1 MSLELITDILIATV
15 PLMLV
20 FATLFAFTTW
30 LERKALARIQNR
42 IGPNK
47 VGIPCTRISLFGLGQ
62 PAADG
67 IKMLFKEDIV
77 PRGADRLF
85 HLLAPILALI
95 PAMLVLCFL
104 PLEFPW
110 TKSLLPVQA
119 FLLDGAVI
127 FFFAITGLNTLAVF
141 MAGWASRNKYSLLG
155 GMRAVAQMVSYEIP
169 LVLSAVIVVM
179 MVGSLNAAVIA
190 DAQTGFNW
198 FVFSPWGFAAFVIF
212 FIAALAETNRSPFDL
227 PEAESEI
234 IAGYFHRVQRLQV
247 RAVFPRRIHRHVRH
261 QRSGRD
267 AVPRR
272 RRRPRLGCRAVA
284 VGRVVPRK
292 NIRAHRRDD
301 LAARHPPPPE
311 SRPVNGVCVE
321 IYAATFHFEHPCG
334 WLRMARTATR
344 QHNHHSHHLGGL
356 DRNFIWHRQRT
367 ESTEPRERAPAQ
379 IQVRRMNEQLAFW
392 VLAAIAVLGALVAVR
407 KRNLIHGV
415 FALLVFFAGLS
426 GLFLLL
432 LAEFIAAVQV
442 LVYIG
447 AVGVLLLFAIM
458 LTERVAGDDGQRMT
472 SRGWFWGLVMAVAVF
487 VVLLLPAIQQCH
499 RRKPRSRLSHQWR
512 SLAKS

>member
-1 MSLELITDILIATV
+1 MSLELLTDILIATV
-15 PLMLV
+15 PLMLI

-179 MVGSLNAAVIA
+179 MVGNLNAAEIA
-190 DAQTGFNW
+190 KAQTGWW
-198 FVFSPWGFAAFVIF
+198 FVLTPWGLAAFIIF

-234 IAGYFHRVQRLQV
+234 IAGYFTEYSGFKFALFFLGEYIAMFAISGLAVTLFLGGGDGPGVTMNLVDQGLPTEAFPGLTVIWFLMKIFALIAVMIWLRGTLPRLRVDQLMGFAWKFMLPLSILNILVAGFAWHAEQLDNTFITV
-247 RAVFPRRIHRHVRH
+247 ITWVISLAVLYGAA
-261 QRSGRD
+261 SGLNQLNRPN
-267 AVPRR
+267 V
-272 RRRPRLGCRAVA
+272 RPREY
-284 VGRVVPRK
+284 K
-292 NIRAHRRDD
+292 
-301 LAARHPPPPE
+301 
-311 SRPVNGVCVE
+311 
-321 IYAATFHFEHPCG
+321 YAE
-334 WLRMARTATR
+334 
-344 QHNHHSHHLGGL
+344 
-356 DRNFIWHRQRT
+356 
-367 ESTEPRERAPAQ
+367 
-379 IQVRRMNEQLAFW
+379 
-392 VLAAIAVLGALVAVR
+392 
-407 KRNLIHGV
+407 
-415 FALLVFFAGLS
+415 
-426 GLFLLL
+426 
-432 LAEFIAAVQV
+432 
-442 LVYIG
+442 
-447 AVGVLLLFAIM
+447 
-458 LTERVAGDDGQRMT
+458 
-472 SRGWFWGLVMAVAVF
+472 
-487 VVLLLPAIQQCH
+487 
-499 RRKPRSRLSHQWR
+499 
-512 SLAKS
+512 

>member
-1 MSLELITDILIATV
+1 MSPELLIDILIDILIATV
-15 PLMLV
+15 PLMLI

-67 IKMLFKEDIV
+67 IKMIFNEDIV

-179 MVGSLNAAVIA
+179 MVGSLNAAEIA
-190 DAQTGFNW
+190 NAQAGWNW
-198 FVFSPWGFAAFVIF
+198 LCSLRGASRPLSFSS
-212 FIAALAETNRSPFDL
+212 SPHWRK
-227 PEAESEI
+227 PTARPSTS
-234 IAGYFHRVQRLQV
+234 Q
-247 RAVFPRRIHRHVRH
+247 
-261 QRSGRD
+261 
-267 AVPRR
+267 
-272 RRRPRLGCRAVA
+272 RPRA
-284 VGRVVPRK
+284 K
-292 NIRAHRRDD
+292 
-301 LAARHPPPPE
+301 
-311 SRPVNGVCVE
+311 S
-321 IYAATFHFEHPCG
+321 
-334 WLRMARTATR
+334 
-344 QHNHHSHHLGGL
+344 
-356 DRNFIWHRQRT
+356 
-367 ESTEPRERAPAQ
+367 
-379 IQVRRMNEQLAFW
+379 
-392 VLAAIAVLGALVAVR
+392 
-407 KRNLIHGV
+407 
-415 FALLVFFAGLS
+415 
-426 GLFLLL
+426 
-432 LAEFIAAVQV
+432 
-442 LVYIG
+442 
-447 AVGVLLLFAIM
+447 
-458 LTERVAGDDGQRMT
+458 
-472 SRGWFWGLVMAVAVF
+472 
-487 VVLLLPAIQQCH
+487 LPAIS
-499 RRKPRSRLSHQWR
+499 PSTAASSSLSF
-512 SLAKS
+512 SSPNTSPCSPSAA

>member
-1 MSLELITDILIATV
+1 MSLVLIDILIATV
-15 PLMLV
+15 PLMV
-20 FATLFAFTTW
+20 IFASLFAFTTW

-179 MVGSLNAAVIA
+179 MVGSLNAAEIA
-190 DAQTGFNW
+190 KAQTGWDW

-234 IAGYFHRVQRLQV
+234 IAGYFTEYSGFKFALFFLGEYIAMFAISGLAVTLFLGGGDGPGVTMNLVDQGLPTEAFPGLTVIWFLMKIFALIAVMIWLRGTLPRLRVDQLMGFAWKFMLPLSILNILVAGFAWHAEQLDNTYITV
-247 RAVFPRRIHRHVRH
+247 ITWVISLAVLYGAA
-261 QRSGRD
+261 SGLNQLNRPN
-267 AVPRR
+267 V
-272 RRRPRLGCRAVA
+272 RPREY
-284 VGRVVPRK
+284 K
-292 NIRAHRRDD
+292 
-301 LAARHPPPPE
+301 
-311 SRPVNGVCVE
+311 
-321 IYAATFHFEHPCG
+321 YAE
-334 WLRMARTATR
+334 
-344 QHNHHSHHLGGL
+344 
-356 DRNFIWHRQRT
+356 
-367 ESTEPRERAPAQ
+367 
-379 IQVRRMNEQLAFW
+379 
-392 VLAAIAVLGALVAVR
+392 
-407 KRNLIHGV
+407 
-415 FALLVFFAGLS
+415 
-426 GLFLLL
+426 
-432 LAEFIAAVQV
+432 
-442 LVYIG
+442 
-447 AVGVLLLFAIM
+447 
-458 LTERVAGDDGQRMT
+458 
-472 SRGWFWGLVMAVAVF
+472 
-487 VVLLLPAIQQCH
+487 
-499 RRKPRSRLSHQWR
+499 
-512 SLAKS
+512 

>member
-1 MSLELITDILIATV
+1 MNFELLINILIATV
-15 PLMLV
+15 PLMLI

-179 MVGSLNAAVIA
+179 MVGNLNAAEIA
-190 DAQTGFNW
+190 KAQTGWW
-198 FVFSPWGFAAFVIF
+198 FVFTPWGLAAFIIF

-234 IAGYFHRVQRLQV
+234 IAGYFTEYSGFKFALFFLGEYIAMFAISGLAVTLFLGGGDGPGVTMNLVDQGLPTEAFPGLTVIWFLMKIFALIAVMIWLRGTLPRLRVDQLMGFAWKFMLPLSILNILVAGFAWHAEQLDNTFITV
-247 RAVFPRRIHRHVRH
+247 ITWVISLAVLYGAA
-261 QRSGRD
+261 SGLNQLNRPN
-267 AVPRR
+267 V
-272 RRRPRLGCRAVA
+272 RPREY
-284 VGRVVPRK
+284 K
-292 NIRAHRRDD
+292 
-301 LAARHPPPPE
+301 
-311 SRPVNGVCVE
+311 
-321 IYAATFHFEHPCG
+321 YAE
-334 WLRMARTATR
+334 
-344 QHNHHSHHLGGL
+344 
-356 DRNFIWHRQRT
+356 
-367 ESTEPRERAPAQ
+367 
-379 IQVRRMNEQLAFW
+379 
-392 VLAAIAVLGALVAVR
+392 
-407 KRNLIHGV
+407 
-415 FALLVFFAGLS
+415 
-426 GLFLLL
+426 
-432 LAEFIAAVQV
+432 
-442 LVYIG
+442 
-447 AVGVLLLFAIM
+447 
-458 LTERVAGDDGQRMT
+458 
-472 SRGWFWGLVMAVAVF
+472 
-487 VVLLLPAIQQCH
+487 
-499 RRKPRSRLSHQWR
+499 
-512 SLAKS
+512 